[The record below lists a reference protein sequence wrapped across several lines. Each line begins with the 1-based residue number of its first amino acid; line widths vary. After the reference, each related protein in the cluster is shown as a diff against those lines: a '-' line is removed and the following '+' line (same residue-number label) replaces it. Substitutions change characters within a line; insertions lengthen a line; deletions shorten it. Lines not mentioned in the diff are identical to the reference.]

1 MGAAD
6 DIKKGL
12 TKNLSNFTKQ
22 RKARGKA
29 QQRRTLAD
37 VAHDRGSRQVSN

>member
-1 MGAAD
+1 MRSIGAAQ

-22 RKARGKA
+22 RMV
-29 QQRRTLAD
+29 AD
-37 VAHDRGSRQVSN
+37 ANAAFVAVPGT